1 MITFISLMDKGHSP
15 VVNNCPLFIVLQTA
29 LLFLLVWAPP
39 VVGNSSTWDTQ
50 RPLDRTATLC
60 DRELVF
66 VTVCASTGG
75 HQRQYGRKFGDR
87 SRSILVSTFIK
98 QTWLV
103 VMPLT
108 ILLPILD
115 LNFVCVCLL
124 HCTCILCFKCHF
136 CGQSQPWFGFSTY
149 CHSQDHHLDT
159 DRFCRLNLDAK
170 HRRRPMQSFF

>member
-1 MITFISLMDKGHSP
+1 MFRCFVVASPQSLFFLNLKAALFCRPTSKSVCRQMITFSSLMDKGHSP
-15 VVNNCPLFIVLQTA
+15 IVNNCPLFIVLQTA

-87 SRSILVSTFIK
+87 SRRSILVSTSIK
-98 QTWLV
+98 HV
-103 VMPLT
+103 IGRCAVALT
-108 ILLPILD
+108 NCCL
-115 LNFVCVCLL
+115 FV
-124 HCTCILCFKCHF
+124 I
-136 CGQSQPWFGFSTY
+136 
-149 CHSQDHHLDT
+149 
-159 DRFCRLNLDAK
+159 
-170 HRRRPMQSFF
+170 